1 MPEAD
6 VAEAGTDTGAAGA
19 NDCCGGGVK
28 VGTGSACIDASFI
41 AAANGDPNG
50 IAGAAAGI
58 AAGTAVLS

>member
-1 MPEAD
+1 MPEAE
-6 VAEAGTDTGAAGA
+6 VAELGIDACAAGA

-28 VGTGSACIDASFI
+28 AGTGSACGDASFI

-58 AAGTAVLS
+58 AAGIAVLS